1 LLRRTAGTAAAAKEL
16 MAQTQEGGCVM
27 ATHSAKRSR
36 SSRSRSSNRPN
47 SNERSA
53 FNWGSPG
60 AIAGVA
66 LGGAALAIAANIGR
80 KFMSQAF
87 VSGRGDWAESLADEH
102 AKMLAIFDRMLE
114 TDEAQTTQRKMLL
127 MKLGYALDK
136 HAYAEEHV
144 VYPALREANE
154 TADAAELE
162 TEHGQV
168 KEFLYRL
175 NHMAADDPAWIGTVR
190 EFRGAVE
197 AHARME
203 EDQIFPRLRSEIDE
217 ELDARITKEVKKA
230 EFMMA

>member
-1 LLRRTAGTAAAAKEL
+1 
-16 MAQTQEGGCVM
+16 M
-27 ATHSAKRSR
+27 ATRSANRGN
-36 SSRSRSSNRPN
+36 SSRSRSRSASSS

-53 FNWGSPG
+53 FRWGSTG

-66 LGGAALAIAANIGR
+66 LGGAALAIAANMGR
-80 KFMSQAF
+80 KFLSQTF
-87 VSGRGDWAESLADEH
+87 MGGHGNWAESLAQEH
-102 AKMLAIFDRMLE
+102 EAVLMIFDKMLA
-114 TDEAQTTQRKMLL
+114 TDDTQTTQRRMLL

-162 TEHGQV
+162 AEHGQV

-175 NHMAADDPAWIGTVR
+175 GHLAADDPKWIETVR
-190 EFRGAVE
+190 EFRAAVE

-203 EDQIFPRLRSEIDE
+203 EEQVFPRLRDGIDE
-217 ELDARITKEVKKA
+217 ELNDRITKEVKKA

>member
-1 LLRRTAGTAAAAKEL
+1 MAARGANR
-16 MAQTQEGGCVM
+16 GN
-27 ATHSAKRSR
+27 
-36 SSRSRSSNRPN
+36 SSRSRSRSPGSSNA
-47 SNERSA
+47 SNDRSA
-53 FNWGSPG
+53 FRWGSTG
-60 AIAGVA
+60 AIAGAA
-66 LGGAALAIAANIGR
+66 LGGAALALAANFGR
-80 KFMSQAF
+80 KFLTQAF
-87 VSGRGDWAESLADEH
+87 TSGGGNWADSLAAEH
-102 AKMLAIFDRMLE
+102 DSVLMLFDRMLE
-114 TDEAQTTQRKMLL
+114 TDDSQTVQRKMLL

-154 TADAAELE
+154 TADAEGLE

-175 NHMAADDPAWIGTVR
+175 SHMATDDPLWIDTVR
-190 EFRGAVE
+190 EFRAAVE

-203 EDQIFPRLRSEIDE
+203 EEQIFPRLRGEIDD